1 MISVGYGAGAV
12 GQQSF
17 PLLFE
22 QPGIGVHAPLVAMP
36 HTSAHKTSHH
46 PRDAQAHI
54 ALKAAAE
61 GDEAAVLAFLD
72 SGGDV
77 NAKSK
82 TGARCGDP

>member
-1 MISVGYGAGAV
+1 MRK
-12 GQQSF
+12 F
-17 PLLFE
+17 
-22 QPGIGVHAPLVAMP
+22 
-36 HTSAHKTSHH
+36 SHR

-72 SGGDV
+72 SGGNV

-82 TGARCGDP
+82 TGARCGDWIVVAGFYVCNRRKHTTHGAPRGWVGKRKISWRLLA